1 MNIQLTIH
9 FHLGVVHSLVTLR
22 LQLSTYGKFL
32 RIIIVTFF
40 YQIKPCHSMS
50 YTKRIQEGQKEQF
63 CSALT

>member
-1 MNIQLTIH
+1 MNIIIH
-9 FHLGVVHSLVTLR
+9 FHIGVYHSLVTLR

-32 RIIIVTFF
+32 FSIIATFF
-40 YQIKPCHSMS
+40 YQIEPCHGMS